1 MQSAEEYLIN
11 AIFGED
17 VKGVKEKCL
26 LMIELMKFNQNIS
39 KKIKL
44 LVLRLILLLLGENNK
59 LDFGDYLKDYSTDLA
74 SLLLNCYES
83 AMNIEG
89 LENFLFTLKVYNVV
103 FKFLYNDNIP
113 NVEYIYDF
121 FLILKK
127 NEEIKTIY
135 QKYISRFT
143 SGTGIIKCDITLK
156 EFIEFINNSKCIN
169 DSQCLSESK
178 CDYDKLSSYV
188 YNFCSNKIQN
198 QVEKNKKGN
207 KNRKKQNKTK
217 NKKKEEK
224 EKNIIENEPNGNSQ
238 ENNDTKTNSFSQI
251 SESKNNNID
260 DDVKNINDK
269 NIIPYTQ
276 YMKYVLERKEFYQ
289 NKNIET
295 PILNEIIEG
304 KKKINL
310 NLFILEKEK
319 ENMFDIH
326 YANLERIVELFND
339 EKDICKEITDQNIG
353 YVSHKLFRKKFEGIY
368 AIIPNDLLFKE
379 ISDKTK
385 FLRDEFEK
393 ENEKIVDNCLKAR
406 ALSFEYYINSLLLK
420 DFELINLPR
429 VIFCFKNDT
438 TNIKDIIELDG
449 IFFFEKEQ
457 KLNLK
462 NLPFIDEDIVKKN
475 FNQKFAFEASDNSIT
490 FNENSLILLEIKS
503 RFPSNDP
510 KQKESLDNII
520 DPILDKVIVFYDL
533 YKERFKSIKKVKL
546 IFFYDSIRKKGY
558 DKIISQKIN
567 NFIYYHKFLRDLF
580 EFQIIFIASSFFA
593 IGVKTLN
600 DRTTFLEEKI
610 KTLENENNELRD
622 ELSGYKMKTNKLEK
636 KLDMF
641 QRLVFDLKK
650 DNEKLKKDNEKLKK
664 DNEELKK
671 GNEKLNCDIAIIMKD
686 YREIKKK
693 FEESEKKK

>member
-11 AIFGED
+11 AIFGEGIKD
-17 VKGVKEKCL
+17 VEQKCL
-26 LMIELMKFNQNIS
+26 LMIQESKFNRINR
-39 KKIKL
+39 IKL
-44 LVLRLILLLLGENNK
+44 LVIRLILLLLDKNNK
-59 LDFGDYLKDYSTDLA
+59 LDFGDYLKDYSSDLA
-74 SLLLNCYES
+74 SLILNCYQS
-83 AMNIEG
+83 AMNIED
-89 LENFLFTLKVYNVV
+89 LENFLVTLKVYNVV
-103 FKFLYNDNIP
+103 FKFLYNEKIP

-143 SGTGIIKCDITLK
+143 SGTGIIGCDITLK
-156 EFIEFINNSKCIN
+156 EFIEFLNNSKCIN

-207 KNRKKQNKTK
+207 KNRKKRTK
-217 NKKKEEK
+217 NKEKKEEK
-224 EKNIIENEPNGNSQ
+224 EKKIIENEPNGNSQ

-251 SESKNNNID
+251 SESKNNDIE

-269 NIIPYTQ
+269 NIIPYNTQ
-276 YMKYVLERKEFYQ
+276 YMKYFLERKEFYQ
-289 NKNIET
+289 KKNIET
-295 PILNEIIEG
+295 PILDEIIEK

-319 ENMFDIH
+319 EHMFDQH
-326 YANLERIVELFND
+326 YANLERIVKLFND

-368 AIIPNDLLFKE
+368 ATIPNELLFEE

-393 ENEKIVDNCLKAR
+393 ENEKIVENCLKAR
-406 ALSFEYYINSLLLK
+406 ALSFEYYINDLLTK

-429 VIFCFKNDT
+429 VIFCFKDVT
-438 TNIKDIIELDG
+438 TKIKDIIELDG

-462 NLPFIDEDIVKKN
+462 NLPFIDEDIVKKD

-510 KQKESLDNII
+510 KKKESLDNIM
-520 DPILDKVIVFYDL
+520 DSILDKVIVFYDL
-533 YKERFKSIKKVKL
+533 YKERFKSIKKIKV

-558 DKIISQKIN
+558 EKFISQKIN
-567 NFIYYHKFLRDLF
+567 NFIYNHKFLRDLF

-600 DRTTFLEEKI
+600 DRTTYLEEII
-610 KTLENENNELRD
+610 KTLQNKEEELIN
-622 ELSGYKMKTNKLEK
+622 ELSGSKMKINKLEK
-636 KLDMF
+636 KVDTL
-641 QRLVFDLKK
+641 QKSVFDHSNHIKV
-650 DNEKLKKDNEKLKK
+650 LKK

-671 GNEKLNCDIAIIMKD
+671 DNKKLQKDNKKLNSNIAIIMKD
-686 YREIKKK
+686 YREMKKK
-693 FEESEKKK
+693 FEEFEKKKE